1 MKSAKRTME
10 IKEYNVAEIAAYL
23 AAFHAT
29 RALLY
34 AKGYKER
41 SHVCLGIAVRELY
54 DDEAIREHMI
64 TFDRIREMRHEIQ
77 YLGREPS
84 KEECEFAFSFASELI
99 DLVKKALNIS
109 ETSSGTLPSR
119 ILLITLSGILLRPPT
134 VLTALIFLCL
144 SQF

>member
-1 MKSAKRTME
+1 MNFEECIKKGLIRRDSTAGRFLKSAKRTME
-10 IKEYNVAEIAAYL
+10 IEEYNVAEIAAYL

-109 ETSSGTLPSR
+109 ETYGKDKAD
-119 ILLITLSGILLRPPT
+119 IGG
-134 VLTALIFLCL
+134 C
-144 SQF
+144 